1 MAYTETTQTSWGS
14 RLGGAFKG
22 IVTGIVLVV
31 VGTVLLYWNEGRTVK
46 TGGAINE
53 ARSVA
58 VRAEDISR
66 ADPALAGKVIYATGR
81 ADTQDVLTDPIF
93 GVSAPAI
100 NISRR
105 VEYYQWQE
113 HSRQEKRKKL
123 GGGEETVTT
132 YTYTKEWVDGPTDSG
147 SFKDPEYQGRNKVL
161 AEYEDET
168 LYAPNVTFGAY
179 TLPNFLKHSIG
190 GAVPLDLVLDEDRKK
205 AIFEG
210 LSVEPGPVGNAMLP
224 AGNAVLP
231 AKGSSD
237 PASAD
242 AASGDAAS
250 SAVQP
255 VQLVQPQDRYVH
267 AQGNVLYLGENPG
280 SPQIGDVRVTFSQT
294 PPADVS
300 IIAQVVGNT
309 FEEFTASNGYTFSR
323 LNMGTVGMERMF
335 AGAESDNAMMAWI
348 LRVVGTIVVIVGLGT
363 ILHPLSVIA
372 DVIPILGSIVGAGT
386 GLVAFL
392 LGLAWSLL
400 VIAVAWIRFRP
411 VLAVSLLG
419 GVVVLLGL
427 LFVKGRKGR
436 AA

>member
-22 IVTGIVLVV
+22 ILTGIVLVV

-58 VRAEDISR
+58 VRVDDISR

-81 ADTQDVLTDPIF
+81 ADTQDVLEDPIF
-93 GVSAPAI
+93 GAKATAI

-105 VEYYQWQE
+105 VEYYQWEE
-113 HSRQEKRKKL
+113 HSRQETRKKL

-132 YTYTKEWVDGPTDSG
+132 YTYTQEWVGEPIDSG
-147 SFKDPEYQGRNKVL
+147 EFRDPDYQGRNRVL
-161 AEYEDET
+161 ARYEDET
-168 LYAPNVTFGAY
+168 LYAPRVTFGAY
-179 TLPNFLKHSIG
+179 TLPNFLEHSIG
-190 GAVPLDLVLDEDRKK
+190 GAVPLDIVLDEDRKK

-210 LSVEPGPVGNAMLP
+210 LSVESDPLGNATLR
-224 AGNAVLP
+224 GGV
-231 AKGSSD
+231 SS
-237 PASAD
+237 S
-242 AASGDAAS
+242 
-250 SAVQP
+250 
-255 VQLVQPQDRYVH
+255 VQPQDRYVH
-267 AQGNVLYLGENPG
+267 VQGNVLYLGEKPG
-280 SPQIGDVRVTFSQT
+280 SPQIGDVRVTFTQT

-300 IIAQVVGNT
+300 IIAQVAGNT

-323 LNMGTVGMERMF
+323 LEMGTVGMERMF
-335 AGAESDNAMMAWI
+335 AGAESDNATMAWI

-386 GLVAFL
+386 GFVAFL

-411 VLAVSLLG
+411 VLAMSLLG

-427 LFVKGRKGR
+427 LFVKGRKGK